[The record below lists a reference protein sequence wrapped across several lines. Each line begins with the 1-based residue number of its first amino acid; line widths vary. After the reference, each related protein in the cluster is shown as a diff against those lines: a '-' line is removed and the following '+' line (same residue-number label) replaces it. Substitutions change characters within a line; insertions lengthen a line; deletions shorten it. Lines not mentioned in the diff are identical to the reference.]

1 MTMRGSLVT
10 GLAVYW
16 LAVAALLALS
26 LGRTDG
32 RLVYPLDDAYVH
44 MAIAKHASQQGVW
57 GVTAEGFT
65 SASSSPLWTGLLAAA
80 YAATGVRD
88 LTPLLLS
95 LAAGTA
101 VVVSLHRMLGIAG
114 LGPAAIAGLL
124 CLVVVAGTLPTLTV
138 LGMEHTLHVVVTL
151 WFVFLGARLVGRR
164 AVALTDAVPVALLA
178 AVLTVTRYEGVFA
191 VAIVAVTLALARHWR
206 PALLVGAS
214 GAATVL
220 AYGLWA
226 QAQGGFLLPN
236 SVLLKGVTPET
247 SIVSLAQTAIF
258 WRALT
263 GLATYAHLAYLVIA
277 ALGLLLLARAEATRD
292 RGAVVLAFVV
302 SVLLHLQF
310 ARVGW
315 FYRYEAYLIVL
326 GVLAAGMVVAPV
338 SGRVREALGR
348 SPVHAAA
355 ATVLVAL
362 LVFPLIWRGVTALRQ
377 TPAAAANIYEQQYQT
392 GLFLGEYY
400 RGARV
405 AVNDV
410 GAVGYLA
417 DVTMLDVWG
426 LASVE
431 TARLKREGAFTTDA
445 LEALAAR
452 EGVEVAVIYP
462 TWLEEYGGV
471 PPAWERVGEWG
482 VTDNVVLGESQA
494 VFYAVAPGARDRLA
508 ANLAAFA
515 PRLPAGV
522 IQRGAYL
529 DLR

>member
-1 MTMRGSLVT
+1 MRGSLAGTLV
-10 GLAVYW
+10 VYW
-16 LAVAALLALS
+16 LAVAGLLTLS

-32 RLVYPLDDAYVH
+32 HLVYPLDDAYVH

-57 GVTAEGFT
+57 GVTAERFA
-65 SASSSPLWTGLLAAA
+65 SASSSPLWTGLLATA
-80 YAATGVRD
+80 YALTGVRD
-88 LTPLLLS
+88 ATPFVLS
-95 LAAGTA
+95 LLAGTA
-101 VVVSLHRMLGIAG
+101 VVVSLHGMLATTG
-114 LGPAAIAGLL
+114 LGPMGVATLL
-124 CLVVVAGTLPTLTV
+124 VGVILAGTLPTLTV
-138 LGMEHTLHVVVTL
+138 LGMEHTLHVLVTL
-151 WFVFLGARLVGRR
+151 WFVFIGARLVARPDVTL
-164 AVALTDAVPVALLA
+164 AEAAPLALLA
-178 AVLTVTRYEGVFA
+178 ATLTVTRYEGLFA
-191 VAIVAVTLALARHWR
+191 VAVVSATLALTRHWR
-206 PALLVGAS
+206 AALLVGAS

-220 AYGLWA
+220 AYGIWS
-226 QAQGGFLLPN
+226 QMQGGFLLPN
-236 SVLLKGVTPET
+236 SVLLKGVAPQT
-247 SIVSLAQTAIF
+247 SLVSLAQTALF

-263 GLATYAHLAYLVIA
+263 GLATYTHLAYLVVA
-277 ALGLLLLARAEATRD
+277 ALGLFLMARAEATRD
-292 RGAVVLAFVV
+292 RGAIVLAFVACA
-302 SVLLHLQF
+302 LLHLQF

-315 FYRYEAYLIVL
+315 LYRYEAYLIVL
-326 GVLAAGMVVAPV
+326 GALAVGVAVAPV
-338 SGRVREALGR
+338 SARLRETLR
-348 SPVHAAA
+348 QSPVHAAA
-355 ATVLVAL
+355 AVALVAL
-362 LVFPLIWRGVTALRQ
+362 LAFPLVWRGVTAIRQ
-377 TPAAAANIYEQQYQT
+377 TPTAAANIYEQQYQA

-417 DVTMLDVWG
+417 DIAMLDIWG

-431 TARLKREGAFTTDA
+431 TARLKREGAFSTDT

-471 PPAWERVGEWG
+471 PRTWERVGEWG

-508 ANLAAFA
+508 ASLAAFA